1 MYNPLKPLISKD
13 IVIFKAPIQGKSN
26 LVRIGCKNSL
36 LDAIL
41 FASVPQSEYGKKDEN
56 ARSLY
61 IKNFY
66 KKLCNVDKYEKDIIS
81 SLYNFY
87 NFMDKVEKNQEE
99 EEEDRE
105 EELKKIVLELIGDSE
120 EKLFEYE
127 LVCEIVSFNSICEI
141 VSKSINEADNLINVK
156 KHIIVSAN
164 ESFDKIDILKEI
176 PETKSTYLK
185 KLFNNLLNII
195 LDNINFETEIP
206 SENNI
211 NLFSRY
217 LDTNI
222 LFLDPRSRLPMSP
235 KIFEN
240 EGDTST
246 QDDLKNVIILLYYE
260 ELGIYE
266 NVCKLVKRN
275 KVEYKFLKSD
285 PVVLTY
291 INMLNN
297 DIDDVNEKIIN

>member
-1 MYNPLKPLISKD
+1 MYNPLTPLITKD
-13 IVIFKAPIQGKSN
+13 IVIFKSPIQGKSN

-99 EEEDRE
+99 DGEEEE
-105 EELKKIVLELIGDSE
+105 IKKIVLELIGDSE

-141 VSKSINEADNLINVK
+141 VSKSINEADNLVNVK

-195 LDNINFETEIP
+195 LDNIKFETEIP

-211 NLFSRY
+211 NLFSIY

-222 LFLDPRSRLPMSP
+222 LFLDPRSRLPISP

-240 EGDTST
+240 TSV

-285 PVVLTY
+285 TVVLRY

>member
-56 ARSLY
+56 ERSLY

-99 EEEDRE
+99 EEEDGE

-222 LFLDPRSRLPMSP
+222 LFLDPISRLPMSP

-240 EGDTST
+240 DNTSV

-291 INMLNN
+291 INMLNIE
-297 DIDDVNEKIIN
+297 DEKIIN